1 MLVVGVFQS
10 VTPSRDVRAQFYSR
24 MGLIATAAAQPSQ
37 IAVEN
42 QAPVPSC
49 SSSAEDE
56 AGSKHREKIANDKE
70 PEIINSPVIVY
81 DGKLSFFKSI
91 EPINI

>member
-1 MLVVGVFQS
+1 MIVVTVFQS

-24 MGLIATAAAQPSQ
+24 MGLIATTAAQASQ
-37 IAVEN
+37 IAVGN

-56 AGSKHREKIANDKE
+56 AGSKHRGKITNDKE
-70 PEIINSPVIVY
+70 SEIINSPVIGY
-81 DGKLSFFKSI
+81 EGRLRFLKSI